1 MEILKEIKKISQ
13 KEPVE
18 FWIEIEEG
26 FELEKRDRKEF
37 LEEKYVDQ
45 NISVRYLNNEGKAG
59 LSYSASFN
67 LLDLEESVLKAK
79 ILSNYGVPSIFPE
92 KEEKYPEVSFQ
103 QNLNI
108 SINEFKEKL
117 NELEEK
123 AFSFDSSISRVE
135 KIKLS
140 FGKIKYILIRN
151 ELELT
156 WERPFCSFII
166 SVIAKNKYK
175 EASAYEWYEGV
186 EFNYQTFLER
196 VEIACKKALA
206 LSKTKKGKNL
216 KVSILFPPFL
226 AVELLKFLEFSFLGD
241 EVLKG
246 RSYLKDKLEKKVFNE
261 KITLFDDGIS
271 PFLPESRPFDD
282 EGVAQNKKILIEKG
296 IVKTFLFDTYWKNFA
311 EKKGFKEFKAGNS
324 RRPNF
329 SSFPKISSTNLYLK
343 NGELSKEDL
352 IKGEEEIFEALELL
366 GGHTANSI
374 SGDFSFG
381 VSGIY
386 YKRGE
391 PVDYFCE
398 MALSGNI
405 FELFKNVLELGSD
418 ITFYGATGSPS
429 LLTEKMDLG
438 G

>member
-1 MEILKEIKKISQ
+1 MEFLKEIKKISQ

-26 FELEKRDRKEF
+26 FELEKRDRKDF
-37 LEEKYVDQ
+37 LEEKYMDQ
-45 NISVRYLNNEGKAG
+45 NISVRYLNKNGKAG
-59 LSYSASFN
+59 LSYSASLN

-79 ILSNYGVPSIFPE
+79 TLSNYGVPSIFPE
-92 KEEKYPEVSFQ
+92 KEEEYPEISFQ
-103 QNLNI
+103 GGFNI
-108 SINEFKEKL
+108 SIKELKEKID
-117 NELEEK
+117 ELEEK
-123 AFSFDSSISRVE
+123 AFSFDSLISRVE

-151 ELELT
+151 ELELM
-156 WERPFCSFII
+156 WERPFYIFII
-166 SVIAKNKYK
+166 SVIAKNNK
-175 EASAYEWYEGV
+175 EAEAYEWYEGV
-186 EFNYQTFLER
+186 EFNYQTLLER
-196 VEIACKKALA
+196 VKLACQKAIA
-206 LSKTKKGKNL
+206 LSKTKKGKSL
-216 KVSILFPPFL
+216 KIPVLFPPFL
-226 AVELLKFLEFSFLGD
+226 AVNLLKLLEFSFLGD
-241 EVLKG
+241 EILKG
-246 RSYLKDKLEKKVFNE
+246 RSYLKDKLEKKVFSE
-261 KITLFDDGIS
+261 KITLFDDGIN

-296 IVKTFLFDTYWKNFA
+296 IVKTFLFDTYWKNYA

-324 RRPNF
+324 RRPDF

-343 NGELSKEDL
+343 NGSISKEDL
-352 IKGEEEIFEALELL
+352 IKAEKEVFEVLELL
-366 GGHTANSI
+366 GGHTANPI

-386 YKRGE
+386 YKKGE
-391 PVDYFCE
+391 AIDFFCE

-418 ITFYGATGSPS
+418 LTFYGSTGSPS

>member
-1 MEILKEIKKISQ
+1 MEFLKEIKKISQ

-26 FELEKRDRKEF
+26 FELEKRDRKDF

-45 NISVRYLNNEGKAG
+45 NVSLRYLNKDGKAG
-59 LSYSASFN
+59 LSYSASLN
-67 LLDLEESVLKAK
+67 LLDLEVSVLKAK
-79 ILSNYGVPSIFPE
+79 ALSSYGVPSIFPE
-92 KEEKYPEVSFQ
+92 KEEKYPEIYFSKD
-103 QNLNI
+103 LNI
-108 SINEFKEKL
+108 SVNEVKEKL
-117 NELEEK
+117 TELEEK
-123 AFSFDSSISRVE
+123 AFGFDSSITRVE

-151 ELELT
+151 ELELF
-156 WERPFCSFII
+156 WESPFYSFII
-166 SVIAKNKYK
+166 SVVAKNNK
-175 EASAYEWYEGV
+175 EAEAYEWYEGV
-186 EFNYQTFLER
+186 EFNYQTLLER
-196 VEIACKKALA
+196 IELACQKAIA

-216 KVSILFPPFL
+216 KIPILFPPFL
-226 AVELLKFLEFSFLGD
+226 AVNLLELLEFSFLGD

-246 RSYLKDKLEKKVFNE
+246 RSFLKDKLEKNVFNE
-261 KITLFDDGIS
+261 KITLFDDGINPS
-271 PFLPESRPFDD
+271 LPESRPFDD

-296 IVKTFLFDTYWKNFA
+296 IVKTFLFDTYWKGEA
-311 EKKGFKEFKAGNS
+311 EKRGFKEIKAGNS
-324 RRPNF
+324 RRPDF

-343 NGELSKEDL
+343 NGEVSKEDL
-352 IKGEEEIFEALELL
+352 IRAEKEVFEVLELL
-366 GGHTANSI
+366 GGHIANPI

-386 YKRGE
+386 YKEGE
-391 PVDYFCE
+391 VLDYFCE

-418 ITFYGATGSPS
+418 LTFYGSIGSPS
-429 LLTEKMDLG
+429 LLVEKMDLG

>member
-1 MEILKEIKKISQ
+1 MEFLKEIKKISQ

-26 FELEKRDRKEF
+26 FELEKRDRKDF
-37 LEEKYVDQ
+37 LEEKYMDQ
-45 NISVRYLNNEGKAG
+45 NISVRYLNKNGKAG
-59 LSYSASFN
+59 LSYSASLN

-79 ILSNYGVPSIFPE
+79 TLSNYGVPSIFPE
-92 KEEKYPEVSFQ
+92 KEEEYPEISFQ
-103 QNLNI
+103 GDFNI
-108 SINEFKEKL
+108 SIKELKEKID
-117 NELEEK
+117 ELEEK
-123 AFSFDSSISRVE
+123 AFSFDSLISRVE

-151 ELELT
+151 ELELM
-156 WERPFCSFII
+156 WERPFYIFII
-166 SVIAKNKYK
+166 SVIAKNNK
-175 EASAYEWYEGV
+175 EAEAYEWYEGV
-186 EFNYQTFLER
+186 EFNYQTLLER
-196 VEIACKKALA
+196 VKLACQKAIA
-206 LSKTKKGKNL
+206 LSKTKKGKSL
-216 KVSILFPPFL
+216 KIPVLFPPFL
-226 AVELLKFLEFSFLGD
+226 AVNLLKLLEFSFLGD
-241 EVLKG
+241 EILKG
-246 RSYLKDKLEKKVFNE
+246 RSYLKDKLEKKVFSE
-261 KITLFDDGIS
+261 KITLFDDGIN
-271 PFLPESRPFDD
+271 PFLSESRPFDD

-296 IVKTFLFDTYWKNFA
+296 IVKTFLFDTYWKNYA

-324 RRPNF
+324 RRPDF

-343 NGELSKEDL
+343 NGSISKEDL
-352 IKGEEEIFEALELL
+352 IKAEKEVFEVLELL
-366 GGHTANSI
+366 GGHTANPI

-386 YKRGE
+386 YKKGE
-391 PVDYFCE
+391 AVDFFCE

-418 ITFYGATGSPS
+418 LTFYGSTGSPS

>member
-1 MEILKEIKKISQ
+1 MEFLKEIKKLSR

-26 FELEKRDRKEF
+26 FELEKRDRKDF

-45 NISVRYLNNEGKAG
+45 NISVRYLNKEGKAG
-59 LSYSASFN
+59 LTYSASLN
-67 LLDLEESVLKAK
+67 LLDLKDSVLKAK
-79 ILSNYGVPSIFPE
+79 TLSNYGVPSLFPE
-92 KEEKYPEVSFQ
+92 KEEKYPEISFQ
-103 QNLNI
+103 GDFNI
-108 SINEFKEKL
+108 SINELKEKL

-123 AFSFDSSISRVE
+123 AFSFDSSISKVE

-140 FGKIKYILIRN
+140 FGGIKYILIRN
-151 ELELT
+151 ELELA
-156 WERPFCSFII
+156 WERPFYIFII

-175 EASAYEWYEGV
+175 EAGAYEWYEGV
-186 EFNYQTFLER
+186 EFNYQTLFER
-196 VEIACKKALA
+196 VELACKKALA
-206 LSKTKKGKNL
+206 LSKTKKGKSL
-216 KVSILFPPFL
+216 KVPVLFPPFL
-226 AVELLKFLEFSFLGD
+226 AINLLELLEFSFLGD
-241 EVLKG
+241 EILKG
-246 RSYLKDKLEKKVFNE
+246 RSYLKDKLEKKVFSE

-271 PFLPESRPFDD
+271 PFLPEGRPFDD

-296 IVKTFLFDTYWKNFA
+296 IVKTFLFDTYWKNEA
-311 EKKGFKEFKAGNS
+311 EKKGFKKFKAGNS

-343 NGELSKEDL
+343 NGQISKEAL
-352 IKGEEEIFEALELL
+352 IKAEKEVFEVLELL
-366 GGHTANSI
+366 GGHTANPI

-386 YKRGE
+386 YKKGE

-405 FELFKNVLELGSD
+405 FELFENVLELGSD
-418 ITFYGATGSPS
+418 LTFYGSTGSPS
-429 LLTEKMDLG
+429 LLVEKMDLG

>member
-1 MEILKEIKKISQ
+1 MEFLKEIKKISQ

-26 FELEKRDRKEF
+26 FELEKRDRKDF
-37 LEEKYVDQ
+37 LEEKYMDQ
-45 NISVRYLNNEGKAG
+45 NISVRYLNKNGKAG
-59 LSYSASFN
+59 LSYSASLN

-79 ILSNYGVPSIFPE
+79 TLSNYGVPSIFPE
-92 KEEKYPEVSFQ
+92 KEEEYPEISFQ
-103 QNLNI
+103 GDFNI
-108 SINEFKEKL
+108 SIKELKEKID
-117 NELEEK
+117 ELEEK
-123 AFSFDSSISRVE
+123 AFSFDSLISRVE

-151 ELELT
+151 ELELM
-156 WERPFCSFII
+156 WERPFYIFII
-166 SVIAKNKYK
+166 SVIAKNNK
-175 EASAYEWYEGV
+175 EAEAYEWYEGV
-186 EFNYQTFLER
+186 EFNYQTLLER
-196 VEIACKKALA
+196 VKLACQKAIA
-206 LSKTKKGKNL
+206 LSKTKKGKSL
-216 KVSILFPPFL
+216 KIPVLFPPFL
-226 AVELLKFLEFSFLGD
+226 AVNLLKLLEFSFLGD
-241 EVLKG
+241 EILKG
-246 RSYLKDKLEKKVFNE
+246 RSYLKDKLEKKVFSE
-261 KITLFDDGIS
+261 KITLFDDGIN

-296 IVKTFLFDTYWKNFA
+296 IVKTFLFDTYWKNYA

-324 RRPNF
+324 RRPDF

-343 NGELSKEDL
+343 NGSISKEDL
-352 IKGEEEIFEALELL
+352 IKAEKEVFEVLELL
-366 GGHTANSI
+366 GGHTANPI

-386 YKRGE
+386 YKKGE
-391 PVDYFCE
+391 AVDFFCE

-418 ITFYGATGSPS
+418 LTFYGSTGSPS